1 MAKMSIAEALRQAI
15 REEMQR
21 DPRVILIGED
31 IAIEV
36 LEIGPGRVKLGIK
49 APREVAVLRGEI
61 RLTGE
66 TNQLAAREVALPVIE
81 SLIERLR
88 ARGVCDEK

>member
-1 MAKMSIAEALRQAI
+1 MLVI
-15 REEMQR
+15 RRRPGES
-21 DPRVILIGED
+21 ILIGED

-49 APREVAVLRGEI
+49 APREVVVLRGEI